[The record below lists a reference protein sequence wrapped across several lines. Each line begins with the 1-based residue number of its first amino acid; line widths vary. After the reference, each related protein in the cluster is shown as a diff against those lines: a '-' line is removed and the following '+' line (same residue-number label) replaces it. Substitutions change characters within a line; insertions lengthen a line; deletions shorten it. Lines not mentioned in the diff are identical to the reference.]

1 MNATPP
7 EAKPEYSRGSEPSG
21 GLARIGSAVPAA
33 VFAGGLLGALLL
45 VVAEFT
51 TLFEVHTALSPVAV
65 TSVST
70 GSHHAD
76 ALIPVAIL
84 AVLLAYGAW
93 SQGSRPALVALGVLG
108 LLTLVLALAADLP
121 DAHATGLIAA
131 GSGHYANASS
141 TPQAGLYMET
151 LGAAVLIVTAGLG
164 LLLGGA
170 PPGPRPSAGVR
181 VQSAR
186 QAPDLPAN

>member
-7 EAKPEYSRGSEPSG
+7 EAKPEYSRGPEAPE

-51 TLFEVHTALSPVAV
+51 TLFEVHAASSTVAV
-65 TSVST
+65 KTVST
-70 GSHHAD
+70 GSHHTY

-84 AVLLAYGAW
+84 AVLLAYGTW
-93 SQGSRPALVALGVLG
+93 RHGSRSALVAMGVLG
-108 LLTLVLALAADLP
+108 LLVLVLALAADLP
-121 DAHATGLIAA
+121 DAQASGLLAA
-131 GSGHYANASS
+131 GSGHYTAASS

-151 LGAAVLIVTAGLG
+151 LGAGVLIVTAGLG
-164 LLLGGA
+164 LLLGG
-170 PPGPRPSAGVR
+170 PLPRRRPVPAGR
-181 VQSAR
+181 VQSASR
-186 QAPDLPAN
+186 APDLPAS

>member
-7 EAKPEYSRGSEPSG
+7 EAKLEYSRGSEPSG
-21 GLARIGSAVPAA
+21 GLARIGSAVPA
-33 VFAGGLLGALLL
+33 VVLAGGLLAALLMI
-45 VVAEFT
+45 VAEFT
-51 TLFEVHTALSPVAV
+51 TLFEVHTALSTVPVK
-65 TSVST
+65 SVST
-70 GSHHAD
+70 GSHHAY

-108 LLTLVLALAADLP
+108 LLTLVLALATDLP
-121 DAHATGLIAA
+121 DARATGLISA

-141 TPQAGLYMET
+141 TPEAGLYLET

-164 LLLGGA
+164 LLLGGSA
-170 PPGPRPSAGVR
+170 LGRRPPAAAS

-186 QAPDLPAN
+186 RAPDVPAN